1 MNISLLKPILLIAI
15 LLITLSPNTAFTQID
30 TLEIASQQ
38 INADSTG
45 PTQKETGLLRGL
57 ENKVPEQPAEAFRL
71 ISFSK
76 IFWSIVL
83 LIIGYYLMKFIIGIL
98 NIIAERSTR
107 MRLSLKSIIPVV
119 RIGMWI
125 LIGFVIIKGIFDPP
139 VETIIAVT
147 ASISIAVGFAAQDIL
162 KNVFGGI
169 ILLLDRPFKVGDKID
184 TGKHYGEVLEIGLR
198 ITRLVTVDDS
208 VVSVPN
214 AELVG
219 SAISNS
225 NSGELNCQVVAEIFL
240 PLSIDTAEV
249 RRIATQA
256 AMVSKYVYLKKP
268 VYVHFSTQINPKT
281 MYYKMRLKAYVMDV
295 RYEADFQSDMTE
307 IIIRELIQ
315 RGMLS
320 GQQPI

>member
-1 MNISLLKPILLIAI
+1 MNIPLLKPLLLIAI
-15 LLITLSPNTAFTQID
+15 LLITLSPYTSFAQSD
-30 TLEIASQQ
+30 TMEVASQQ
-38 INADSTG
+38 ISADSIQ
-45 PTQKETGLLRGL
+45 PTQKGTGILSGL
-57 ENKVPEQPAEAFRL
+57 ENKVPEQPVEAFRL

-98 NIIAERSTR
+98 NLITERSTR
-107 MRLSLKSIIPVV
+107 MRLSIKSIIPVV

-219 SAISNS
+219 S
-225 NSGELNCQVVAEIFL
+225 
-240 PLSIDTAEV
+240 
-249 RRIATQA
+249 
-256 AMVSKYVYLKKP
+256 
-268 VYVHFSTQINPKT
+268 
-281 MYYKMRLKAYVMDV
+281 
-295 RYEADFQSDMTE
+295 
-307 IIIRELIQ
+307 
-315 RGMLS
+315 
-320 GQQPI
+320 